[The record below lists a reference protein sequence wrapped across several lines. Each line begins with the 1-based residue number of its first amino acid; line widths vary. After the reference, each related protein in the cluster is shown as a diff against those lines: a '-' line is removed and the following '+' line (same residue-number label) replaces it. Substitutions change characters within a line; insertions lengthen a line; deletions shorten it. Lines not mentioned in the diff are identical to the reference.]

1 MRLDFRIIPEA
12 RRGEWHRGED
22 GDECLGDLDRAQCS
36 GQNKLS
42 EVGSSL
48 IS

>member
-1 MRLDFRIIPEA
+1 MVL
-12 RRGEWHRGED
+12 GED
-22 GDECLGDLDRAQCS
+22 LKPGEENSTEEIDGEESLGDLDRAQCS
-36 GQNKLS
+36 GQNRLS